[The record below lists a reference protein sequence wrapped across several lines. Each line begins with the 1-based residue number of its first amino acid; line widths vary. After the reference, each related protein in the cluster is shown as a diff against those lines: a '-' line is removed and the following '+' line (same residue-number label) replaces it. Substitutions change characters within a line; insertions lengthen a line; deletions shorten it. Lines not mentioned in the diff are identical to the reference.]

1 MRIKNFISKGIN
13 HFLSKIGLRVIP
25 MWKWKELNNGCA
37 IQTSFR
43 NEKLILFQHPYNC
56 GGLSR
61 TATERTVELAIANIW
76 LETQRI
82 DSVTEIGA
90 VTPYYWPGRIE
101 DVVDPADAHLRV
113 KRRASIFDV
122 DLSGRNVLS
131 ISTFEHIG
139 SGEYGLEPDHKL
151 LPKAV
156 DKLILECESFLV
168 SVPAGY
174 NPNADRIFF
183 GTKPPPEVEV
193 YFFIRSE
200 FSPYWIQVE
209 TVPPESMIY
218 GPGRLEFPYGA
229 NAVAFW
235 EKRGFALQT
244 EGGEKKIGKR
254 LHNPH
259 V

>member
-1 MRIKNFISKGIN
+1 MRKRNFIGKGIN
-13 HFLSKIGLRVIP
+13 RFLSKIGLRVIP
-25 MWKWKELNNGCA
+25 TWKWKELYNGCA
-37 IQTSFR
+37 IHTLFR
-43 NEKLILFQHPYNC
+43 NEKLVLFQHSYNC
-56 GGLSR
+56 GGSSR
-61 TATERTVELAIANIW
+61 TATERTVELAIADIW

-82 DSVTEIGA
+82 ESVTEIGA

-101 DVVDPADAHLRV
+101 DVVDPTDAHFRV
-113 KRRASIFDV
+113 KRKDSIFDV

-139 SGEYGLEPDHKL
+139 SGEYGLEPDLEL

-156 DKLILECESFLV
+156 DKLLLECESFLV

-183 GTKPPPEVEV
+183 GTKPPSEIEVF
-193 YFFIRSE
+193 FFIRSE
-200 FSPYWIQVE
+200 FFPYWTQVE

-235 EKRGFALQT
+235 EKRGLAFKNKL
-244 EGGEKKIGKR
+244 GEKTF
-254 LHNPH
+254 
-259 V
+259 